1 MAEFQTELENCDPGK
16 CTMLKCT
23 IGPLEKGK
31 SVVFKVRSRLFTET
45 QIKVGVVL
53 KIMISTFLS
62 VAKEEHIF
70 ILYYFVVVANRQ

>member
-45 QIKVGVVL
+45 QIKVGV
-53 KIMISTFLS
+53 
-62 VAKEEHIF
+62 AEEECKF
-70 ILYYFVVVANRQ
+70 INH

>member
-53 KIMISTFLS
+53 KIFISTRCSQRS
-62 VAKEEHIF
+62 VQIYY
-70 ILYYFVVVANRQ
+70 ILFCGCSK